1 MQEAK
6 IDLLFIEQ
14 MQHKFSYEKQ
24 QQMLQVQEEQLASL
38 QRMIPLERFLQV
50 REVAMMQ
57 MNDFQTLQSRQGHL
71 LESIAKQKLEIQEL
85 QVKLRQF
92 QSRINPDKLKTQK
105 VTVQKLANH
114 LVDSEFRFYLRQ
126 IEEGSP

>member
-24 QQMLQVQEEQLASL
+24 QQMLQVQEEKLASL

-57 MNDFQTLQSRQGHL
+57 MNDFQTMQSRQGHL
-71 LESIAKQKLEIQEL
+71 LESIAK
-85 QVKLRQF
+85 
-92 QSRINPDKLKTQK
+92 
-105 VTVQKLANH
+105 
-114 LVDSEFRFYLRQ
+114 
-126 IEEGSP
+126 

>member
-38 QRMIPLERFLQV
+38 QRMIPLERFL
-50 REVAMMQ
+50 
-57 MNDFQTLQSRQGHL
+57 
-71 LESIAKQKLEIQEL
+71 
-85 QVKLRQF
+85 
-92 QSRINPDKLKTQK
+92 
-105 VTVQKLANH
+105 
-114 LVDSEFRFYLRQ
+114 
-126 IEEGSP
+126 